1 MSAVETP
8 EPFVRGGAPDG
19 REPLLPVRC
28 VRKDAEGFVDRA
40 LASFGTVVDPEPIV
54 QQAPDDLGL
63 GYPSIVRPGSNLP
76 LLLFRDV
83 DLGPLHTAAI
93 YIRSD
98 SSTEPLGPASG
109 PAPTTEPRR
118 PGWVSGAPR

>member
-1 MSAVETP
+1 MSAVETL
-8 EPFVRGGAPDG
+8 EPFVRGGPPRAP
-19 REPLLPVRC
+19 EPLLPVRC

-63 GYPSIVRPGSNLP
+63 GYPSIVRPGSDLP
-76 LLLFRDV
+76 LLLLRDV

-93 YIRSD
+93 YICSKSR
-98 SSTEPLGPASG
+98 TEALGRHSG
-109 PAPTTEPRR
+109 P
-118 PGWVSGAPR
+118 